1 MEVYINKVTGIED
14 AMVSLL
20 MSKRSWTPEKNA
32 EIRQMCAENLDA
44 TGAVIDTPSEEFCTW
59 MDKLIRYGAS
69 PEYGHT
75 TLLRFIDVS
84 ITVVG
89 LHRAGQDD
97 WDAHVRRMDNRI
109 VRASTRLGNNTAAG
123 LSNFYKDK
131 IKLPFDI
138 MEALAMPIPPEV
150 YIDGKKY
157 VKDAYGYV
165 EAQYAENID
174 VIRGLYPEAMESM
187 FICKI
192 QYPELCHILQM
203 RDSISNRAN
212 AEVQKLANSIE
223 VGLYHF
229 NKWLADNVWTVCMDP
244 AGTSAMVRNKELSAA
259 VKRQQEEIIKLRKA
273 KEELDALEAHGVE
286 SWEGY
291 DKAIEA
297 FREGEE

>member
-1 MEVYINKVTGIED
+1 MKVYINKITGIED
-14 AMVSLL
+14 AMVSML
-20 MSKRSWTPEKNA
+20 MSKRSWTPEKDA
-32 EIRQMCAENLDA
+32 ALRKMCEENLDSR
-44 TGAVIDTPSEEFCTW
+44 GAVIATPSDEFCEW
-59 MDKLIRYGAS
+59 MDKLIKYGVS
-69 PEYGHT
+69 PEFGHT
-75 TLLRFIDVS
+75 TLLRYIDVS
-84 ITVVG
+84 ITVDG

-109 VRASTRLGNNTAAG
+109 VRASTRLGNNTAVG
-123 LSNFYKDK
+123 ISNFYKDK
-131 IKLPFDI
+131 IKFPFDI

-150 YIDGKKY
+150 IIDGKKY

-165 EAQYAENID
+165 EAQYAETSD

-203 RDSISNRAN
+203 RDSISNHAN
-212 AEVQKLANSIE
+212 AEVQELANMIE
-223 VGLYHF
+223 TRLYHF
-229 NKWLADNVWTVCMDP
+229 NEWLAENVWNVCTDP
-244 AGTSAMVRNKELSAA
+244 AGTFAMMKNKELSET
-259 VKRQQEEIIKLRKA
+259 VKKQQEEIIKLRKA

-297 FREGEE
+297 FREEEE